1 MKGTPMD
8 NIEIRSMAERQYRMI
23 PVNEINV
30 VNSRGREK
38 KQFQENVRSISEMG
52 LYKPIL
58 VNRRNLDATGLY
70 DLICGEGRLL
80 AHIELGKTHIAADVW
95 DIDERQ
101 AHLMTLGENI
111 ARTPPQTI
119 EFARA
124 LKEMHDYGMDWKE
137 LSAITGKV
145 EEYVRNYV
153 RLIEQGEERLVKGVE
168 DGVFSLNFAMCV
180 AQSTDR
186 SIQHLLMD
194 AFDSGIVNTTNLPR
208 VRKIIEDRLE
218 KGKTLGSKKTNTT
231 YTVDKLKRDI
241 RKITREKEAFVYEV
255 GQRENRLMRIL
266 VAMQRLRKDDGLAAI
281 LKTAGLAEAPQLKG
295 EYAV

>member
-1 MKGTPMD
+1 MPMD
-8 NIEIRSMAERQYRMI
+8 NIEIRSMAERDYQMI
-23 PVNEINV
+23 PVTEINV

-38 KQFQENVRSISEMG
+38 KQFQENVRSISEVG

-58 VNRRNLDATGLY
+58 VNRRNLKATGMY

-124 LKEMHDYGMDWKE
+124 IKEMHDYGMGWKE
-137 LSAITGKV
+137 LSAITGRS
-145 EEYVRNYV
+145 EEYMRKYV
-153 RLIEQGEERLVKGVE
+153 RLIEQGEERLIKGVE
-168 DGVFSLNFAMCV
+168 DEVFSLNFAMSV
-180 AQSTDR
+180 AQSNNR

-194 AFDSGIVNTTNLPR
+194 AFDSGIVNSNNLPR
-208 VRKIIEDRLE
+208 VRKIIEDRME
-218 KGKTLGSKKTNTT
+218 KGKSLGSRTSGTP
-231 YTVDKLKRDI
+231 YTVNKLKRDI
-241 RKITREKEAFVYEV
+241 RKITREKESFVYEA

-266 VAMQRLRKDDGLAAI
+266 VSLQRMRKDQSLLAM
-281 LKTAGLAEAPQLKG
+281 LKTAGLSDPPDLKG
-295 EYAV
+295 QYAV

>member
-1 MKGTPMD
+1 MD
-8 NIEIRSMAERQYRMI
+8 NIEIRSMAERDYQMI

-38 KQFQENVRSISEMG
+38 KQFQENVRSISEVG

-124 LKEMHDYGMDWKE
+124 LKEMHDYGMGWKE
-137 LSAITGKV
+137 LSAITGKT
-145 EEYVRNYV
+145 EEYIRNYV

-180 AQSTDR
+180 AQSNDR

-194 AFDSGIVNTTNLPR
+194 AFDSGIVNSNNLPR

-218 KGKTLGSKKTNTT
+218 KGKALGSRRSNTP

-241 RKITREKEAFVYEV
+241 RKITREKEAFVYEA

-266 VAMQRLRKDDGLAAI
+266 VALQRLRKDDSLLAM
-281 LKTAGLAEAPQLKG
+281 LKTAGLAEPPQLKG
-295 EYAV
+295 QYAV

>member
-1 MKGTPMD
+1 MD
-8 NIEIRSMAERQYRMI
+8 NIEIRSMAEREYQMI
-23 PVNEINV
+23 PVNKINV

-38 KQFQENVRSISEMG
+38 KQFQENVRSISEVG

-58 VNRRNLDATGLY
+58 LNRRNLASTGLY

-124 LKEMHDYGMDWKE
+124 IKEMHDYGMGWKE
-137 LSAITGKV
+137 LSAITGKG

-168 DGVFSLNFAMCV
+168 DGVFSLNFAIRV

-218 KGKTLGSKKTNTT
+218 KGKTLGSKKPNTT

-241 RKITREKEAFVYEV
+241 RKITREKEAFVYEA

-266 VAMQRLRKDDGLAAI
+266 VAMQRLRNDDGFTAM
-281 LKTAGLAEAPQLKG
+281 LKAAGLAEAPQLKG